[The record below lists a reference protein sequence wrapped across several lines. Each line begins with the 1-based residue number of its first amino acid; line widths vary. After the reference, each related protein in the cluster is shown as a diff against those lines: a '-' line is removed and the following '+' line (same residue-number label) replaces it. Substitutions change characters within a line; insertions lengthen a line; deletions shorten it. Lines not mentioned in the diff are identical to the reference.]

1 MLRIV
6 LVYAKS
12 SYRNADYK
20 GTADMTTES
29 KLSPIGFFHTPKD
42 MRELEN
48 WIAQARDPM
57 VTTAAMMM
65 WNLLVTEYDITP
77 KK

>member
-1 MLRIV
+1 MT
-6 LVYAKS
+6 
-12 SYRNADYK
+12 YRNADYK

-29 KLSPIGFFHTPKD
+29 KLAPIGFFHTPKD

-48 WIAQARDPM
+48 WIAKAGDPM

-65 WNLLVTEYDITP
+65 WNLLTSQNDITP
-77 KK
+77 KE

>member
-1 MLRIV
+1 
-6 LVYAKS
+6 
-12 SYRNADYK
+12 
-20 GTADMTTES
+20 MTTES
-29 KLSPIGFFHTPKD
+29 KLAPIGFFHTPKD

-48 WIAQARDPM
+48 WIEAARDPM

-65 WNLLVTEYDITP
+65 YNLLVTEYELTP

>member
-1 MLRIV
+1 
-6 LVYAKS
+6 
-12 SYRNADYK
+12 
-20 GTADMTTES
+20 MTTPS
-29 KLSPIGFFHTPKD
+29 KLAPIGFFHTPKD

-48 WIAQARDPM
+48 WIEAARDPM

-65 WNLLVTEYDITP
+65 YNLLTSQNDITP